1 MNTKNKS
8 QTEVKSYEH
17 KERSYYE
24 WGGNMQVVRKGNG
37 EIAMK
42 EGELARFFGVNWRKC
57 NNRLQEII
65 HNPNLHPDERSA
77 GERAM
82 VRDKELAGYA
92 PLYPLP
98 TIIDLSFLLDSTEAH
113 FFRKYIIHEL

>member
-42 EGELARFFGVNWRKC
+42 EGEPARFFGVN
-57 NNRLQEII
+57 
-65 HNPNLHPDERSA
+65 
-77 GERAM
+77 
-82 VRDKELAGYA
+82 
-92 PLYPLP
+92 
-98 TIIDLSFLLDSTEAH
+98 
-113 FFRKYIIHEL
+113 